1 LPIGSEDD
9 FRGIVDLIKN
19 KAFEWDDTNQGMR
32 IIEVPVP
39 DDMKDMVEE
48 YRNKLV
54 EGVAE
59 EREDLFEK
67 FLDDPDS
74 ISEADMYEAI
84 RNATLEQ
91 RITPMMCGSAFK
103 NKGVQMLL
111 DAVIRYLPSPLDV
124 AAIEGKDLN
133 TNEPV
138 KITAESTEKFS
149 ALAFKI
155 ATDPFVGRLAFI
167 RVYSGSLKSGS
178 YVFNSNTGKKERI
191 SRIMQ
196 MHANKRNPIEVIEA
210 GDIGA
215 VVGFKTIHTGDTLCE
230 QDAPILLESMTFPE
244 PVISV
249 AIEPKTKGDVDKL
262 SAALAKLAEEDPT
275 FKVKTDENTGQTI
288 ISGMGELHLEIL
300 VDRLKREF
308 KVESNQG
315 AQQVTYK
322 EALKS
327 TVSHREVYKKQT
339 GGRGK
344 FADIQF
350 EIGPADDD
358 FDGGL
363 QFVNEIKGGNIPK
376 EYIPSVEKG
385 FKEAMKNGTLA
396 GYEVDSMKVRLK
408 DGSYHEVDSDQLSF
422 EMVAK
427 MAFKT
432 ATRKAKRV
440 LLEPFMSLEVVTP
453 EEYMGDVTG
462 DLNRRRAILED
473 VGSRAG
479 GVQVIKAKVPLAEMF
494 GYVTALRTITSGRAT
509 STMVFDSFR
518 EAPESVKEK
527 VIEEAGYSL

>member
-1 LPIGSEDD
+1 MDRVGADFFNVIDQVKNKLKANPIPLQLPIGSEDD

-230 QDAPILLESMTFPE
+230 HGCP
-244 PVISV
+244 
-249 AIEPKTKGDVDKL
+249 
-262 SAALAKLAEEDPT
+262 
-275 FKVKTDENTGQTI
+275 
-288 ISGMGELHLEIL
+288 H
-300 VDRLKREF
+300 
-308 KVESNQG
+308 
-315 AQQVTYK
+315 
-322 EALKS
+322 
-327 TVSHREVYKKQT
+327 
-339 GGRGK
+339 
-344 FADIQF
+344 FAGIYDI
-350 EIGPADDD
+350 
-358 FDGGL
+358 
-363 QFVNEIKGGNIPK
+363 
-376 EYIPSVEKG
+376 
-385 FKEAMKNGTLA
+385 
-396 GYEVDSMKVRLK
+396 
-408 DGSYHEVDSDQLSF
+408 
-422 EMVAK
+422 
-427 MAFKT
+427 
-432 ATRKAKRV
+432 
-440 LLEPFMSLEVVTP
+440 
-453 EEYMGDVTG
+453 
-462 DLNRRRAILED
+462 
-473 VGSRAG
+473 SRAG
-479 GVQVIKAKVPLAEMF
+479 YF
-494 GYVTALRTITSGRAT
+494 SGYRT
-509 STMVFDSFR
+509 
-518 EAPESVKEK
+518 
-527 VIEEAGYSL
+527 